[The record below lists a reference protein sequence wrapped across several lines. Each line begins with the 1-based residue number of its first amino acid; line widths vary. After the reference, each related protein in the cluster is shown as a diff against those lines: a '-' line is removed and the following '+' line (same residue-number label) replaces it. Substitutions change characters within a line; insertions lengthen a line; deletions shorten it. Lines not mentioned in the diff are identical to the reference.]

1 MQPVKGMGMVAEGG
15 WARHLAWVVPL
26 LLIPLSIIIFSVI
39 AVMAMPGSDNPG
51 IVWLF
56 VVAIICAVVAPIVF
70 LIMTIVSAQKTYRSS
85 RMYHRK
91 LQKRNE
97 RMARQLEQQIFA
109 EGGPRCDFEVRTIAR
124 AQATQWCE
132 ALMRGDRLPAFE
144 NFNLNLEPG
153 EQVFDQYRAKY
164 ARFYGQN
171 VTYQTGGVFAMG
183 SPLFVAG
190 AMIGSAVGNAN
201 ARAQAQRV
209 AAAQWR
215 EIQYVDVMVT
225 DRRLIIPVGGRT
237 LSFYFNAV
245 TAFFPEIDAMTLTL
259 DFGDR
264 TEPVQLFSPNTAATS
279 VLVVHQLKGVDAL
292 RAHPAIK
299 PISDRAIAG

>member
-1 MQPVKGMGMVAEGG
+1 MVVG
-15 WARHLAWVVPL
+15 WRKHLEWAVPL

-39 AVMAMPGSDNPG
+39 AIMAMPSSEGPG
-51 IVWLF
+51 VIWLC
-56 VVAIICAVVAPIVF
+56 VVAVICAVVAPIVF
-70 LIMTIVSAQKTYRSS
+70 LIWTIVGAQKTYRSS
-85 RMYHRK
+85 RMFWRK
-91 LQKRNE
+91 MQKRNE
-97 RMARQLEQQIFA
+97 RLARRMEQRILA
-109 EGGPRCDFEVRTIAR
+109 EGGPRCDAEARTLAR
-124 AQATQWCE
+124 SQASRWC
-132 ALMRGDRLPAFE
+132 ATLMNGGGLSRFE

-153 EQVFDQYRAKY
+153 EELFDQYRAKY

-190 AMIGSAVGNAN
+190 AMIGSAVGNSN
-201 ARAQAQRV
+201 ARARAQRM

-215 EIQYVDVMVT
+215 EIQYVDVLVT

-245 TAFFPEIDAMTLTL
+245 TAFFPAIDAMTLTL

-264 TEPVQLFSPNTAATS
+264 TEPLQLFSPNTAATS
-279 VLVVHQLKGVDAL
+279 VLIVRQLQGPEAL
-292 RAHPAIK
+292 RVHPEIK
-299 PISDRAIAG
+299 PISERAIAG

>member
-15 WARHLAWVVPL
+15 WARHLNWVVPL
-26 LLIPLSIIIFSVI
+26 LLIPLSIFIFSAI
-39 AVMAMPGSDNPG
+39 AVMALPDSSGPGV
-51 IVWLF
+51 VWLL
-56 VVAIICAVVAPIVF
+56 VVAIICAVVAPILL
-70 LIMTIVSAQKTYRSS
+70 LIMTIVGAQKAYRSS

-91 LQKRNE
+91 LQRRNE
-97 RMARQLEQQIFA
+97 LMARQMEQQIYA
-109 EGGPRCDFEVRTIAR
+109 EGGLRCDFEARTIAR
-124 AQATQWCE
+124 EQATQWCE
-132 ALMRGDRLPAFE
+132 ALMRGDRLSAME

-153 EQVFDQYRAKY
+153 EGIVDQYRAKY

-171 VTYQTGGVFAMG
+171 MTYQTGGVFAMG

-190 AMIGSAVGNAN
+190 AIIGSAVGNAN
-201 ARAQAQRV
+201 ARARAQRM

-215 EIQYVDVMVT
+215 EIQYVDVLVT
-225 DRRLIIPVGGRT
+225 ERRLIIPIGGRT

-264 TEPVQLFSPNTAATS
+264 TEPMQLFSPNTAATS
-279 VLVVHQLKGVDAL
+279 VLLVRRLKGAEAL
-292 RAHPAIK
+292 RAHPGIK